1 MIAAELRLG
10 NWVNT
15 IVSDKPS
22 IVTFIK
28 SQKVKDG
35 YYQSIELDEQEIYIP
50 QHICGIPLT
59 ADILER
65 AGFDEWAEGNYR
77 TRPSLNKGGWSKEF
91 NYYLPYYNLSTYT
104 GNVPLKYLHQL
115 QNLYWCLCGEE
126 LTINML
132 SESVKKEYDNRNY

>member
-35 YYQSIELDEQEIYIP
+35 YYQSIELNEEEIYIP

-65 AGFDEWAEGNYR
+65 AGFEKANAY
-77 TRPSLNKGGWSKEF
+77 KGVYLFNNMAIDTNGWKLFGYSKSHEKKLE
-91 NYYLPYYNLSTYT
+91 Y
-104 GNVPLKYLHQL
+104 VHEL
-115 QNLYWCLCGEE
+115 QNLYHALTGEE
-126 LTINML
+126 LTINM
-132 SESVKKEYDNRNY
+132 NQ

>member
-35 YYQSIELDEQEIYIP
+35 YYQSIELNEEEIYIP

-65 AGFDEWAEGNYR
+65 AGFEMKTGSDGIHYENKECWIYILKDKFELELNTGSERVNLYR
-77 TRPSLNKGGWSKEF
+77 NW
-91 NYYLPYYNLSTYT
+91 
-104 GNVPLKYLHQL
+104 KYLHQL
-115 QNLYWCLCGEE
+115 QNLYFALTGEE
-126 LTINML
+126 LTINLL
-132 SESVKKEYDNRNY
+132 SASAAR

>member
-35 YYQSIELDEQEIYIP
+35 YYQSIELNEEEIYIP

-65 AGFDEWAEGNYR
+65 AGFV
-77 TRPSLNKGGWSKEF
+77 NKTIYTQVGGGWTAPQHAFFFEDGDGYWPKTEDAGRIISCIE
-91 NYYLPYYNLSTYT
+91 
-104 GNVPLKYLHQL
+104 LKYLHQL
-115 QNLYWCLCGEE
+115 QNLYFALCGEE
-126 LTINML
+126 LTINLL
-132 SESVKKEYDNRNY
+132 SASAAR